1 MGSTLRFHF
10 FRLLA
15 DERGAAINEY
25 ALVAAFFAVAS
36 IATLEAI
43 STNATLQLT
52 TTQNN
57 LMATAV
63 TPP

>member
-1 MGSTLRFHF
+1 MRYLFL
-10 FRLLA
+10 RLLR
-15 DERGAAINEY
+15 DERGAAIDEY

-43 STNATLQLT
+43 SSNATNQLT